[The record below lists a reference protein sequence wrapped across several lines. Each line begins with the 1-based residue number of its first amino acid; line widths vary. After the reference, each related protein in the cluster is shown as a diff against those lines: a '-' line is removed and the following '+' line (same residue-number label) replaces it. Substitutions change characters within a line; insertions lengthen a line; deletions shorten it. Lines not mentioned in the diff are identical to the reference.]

1 MGFIFSSCVCHAEL
15 PCGIHVPRAASR
27 AGPGHQ
33 HSGKG
38 DQEASVL
45 LPLCLQDTVLEAFH
59 EGVKNVSLWGNE
71 ANHRADLPEMTVP
84 LPVTKSTSARG
95 SPGHSLQ
102 VTTEA
107 HSEQTQKR
115 SFGCPHQTSR
125 KICSTW
131 HIQKAEAPAASHHA
145 SSGRCQWLTRVSL
158 PCGAEGK
165 HK

>member
-1 MGFIFSSCVCHAEL
+1 M
-15 PCGIHVPRAASR
+15 
-27 AGPGHQ
+27 
-33 HSGKG
+33 
-38 DQEASVL
+38 L

-71 ANHRADLPEMTVP
+71 ANHRADLPEMAVP

-125 KICSTW
+125 KICSPW
-131 HIQKAEAPAASHHA
+131 QIQKAEAPAASRTPPQEGV
-145 SSGRCQWLTRVSL
+145 SGSPEFLFPVEQREST
-158 PCGAEGK
+158 EGK
-165 HK
+165 